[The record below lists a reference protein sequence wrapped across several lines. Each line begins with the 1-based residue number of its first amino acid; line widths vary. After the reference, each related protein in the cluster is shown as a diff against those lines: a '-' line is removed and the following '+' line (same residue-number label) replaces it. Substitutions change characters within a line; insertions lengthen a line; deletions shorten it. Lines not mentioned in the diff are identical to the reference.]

1 MRLKFGMINMNHK
14 HFLSIYMLS
23 SLGSSGQHVV
33 TEQLWE
39 QAQRARLP
47 GSIASYAPWQGV
59 MVGDYL
65 LCASAAPLING

>member
-1 MRLKFGMINMNHK
+1 
-14 HFLSIYMLS
+14 MLS